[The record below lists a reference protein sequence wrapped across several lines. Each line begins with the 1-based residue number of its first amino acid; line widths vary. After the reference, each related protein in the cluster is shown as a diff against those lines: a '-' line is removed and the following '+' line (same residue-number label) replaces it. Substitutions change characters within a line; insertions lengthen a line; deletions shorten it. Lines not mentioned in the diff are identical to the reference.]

1 MAIFVSGTELSGG
14 GGGGLHTLINTYDA
28 AGVSG
33 DLEMDMDFSSYDRF
47 RVVMSDLYSNT
58 TTKVTLRLKNSSSQ
72 INYLSNGS
80 FNAMGRKHAAG
91 SGGTEVHGITSF
103 DSELAH
109 KHNYFDFI
117 CSYEDN
123 AFKAYGKHLMEL
135 GGLMTSSITYTT
147 YEDFSYAD
155 RISTVS
161 NPNKLILRPNGNTW
175 TAGTIKIYGL
185 G

>member
-28 AGVSG
+28 AGVSS
-33 DLEMDMDFSSYDRF
+33 DIDMDMDFSSYDRF
-47 RVVMSDLYSNT
+47 RVLVTNLYANT
-58 TTKVTLRLKNSSSQ
+58 TSKITFRCKNASNQ
-72 INYLSNGS
+72 LNYLNSGAY
-80 FNAMGRKHAAG
+80 NAMGRKHAAG

-103 DSELAH
+103 DSETAH
-109 KHNYFDFI
+109 RHNYMDFI

-123 AFKAYGKHLMEL
+123 SFKAYGKHLMEL
-135 GGLMTSSITYTT
+135 GGLMTNSVTYTT
-147 YEDFSYAD
+147 YEDFSYHD

-161 NPNKLILRPNGNTW
+161 NVNKLILYPTGVTW

-185 G
+185 S